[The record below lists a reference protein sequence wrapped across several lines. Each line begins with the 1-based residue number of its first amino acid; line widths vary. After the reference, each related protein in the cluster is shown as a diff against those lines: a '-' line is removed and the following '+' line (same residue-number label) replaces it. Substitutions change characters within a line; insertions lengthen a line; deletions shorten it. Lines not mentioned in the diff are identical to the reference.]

1 MTHANR
7 PPNHLL
13 RVFKACY
20 NCRKGPL
27 VMSVSINL
35 PPTLE
40 ESLRRDIADLD
51 QVAKES
57 LLVELYRHER
67 ITKHELATALGI
79 DRFAANDVLNRFGV
93 TEDLPSADEI
103 RQQVDAMNALLE
115 RESSR

>member
-1 MTHANR
+1 MTHAYR
-7 PPNHLL
+7 PRNHLL
-13 RVFKACY
+13 RDFKACY
-20 NCRKGPL
+20 NCRKGTF

-67 ITKHELATALGI
+67 ITKHQLATALGI
-79 DRFAANDVLNRFGV
+79 DRFAANDLLSRFGV
-93 TEDLPSADEI
+93 TEDLPTLEEI
-103 RQQVDAMNALLE
+103 ERQVETIEGKLA
-115 RESSR
+115 R

>member
-7 PPNHLL
+7 RRNHLL
-13 RVFKACY
+13 RDFKACY
-20 NCRKGPL
+20 NCQKGTL

-67 ITKHELATALGI
+67 ITKHQLATALGI
-79 DRFAANDVLNRFGV
+79 DRFAANDLLDRFGV
-93 TEDLPSADEI
+93 TEDLPTLEEI
-103 RQQVDAMNALLE
+103 ELQVETIEGKLA
-115 RESSR
+115 R

>member
-1 MTHANR
+1 
-7 PPNHLL
+7 
-13 RVFKACY
+13 
-20 NCRKGPL
+20 
-27 VMSVSINL
+27 MSVSINL

-67 ITKHELATALGI
+67 ITKHQLATALGI

-93 TEDLPSADEI
+93 TEDLPTLEEI
-103 RQQVDAMNALLE
+103 ERQVETIEGKLP
-115 RESSR
+115 R